1 MVDVLPGEGGFGCIP
16 GSHRP
21 DYPWPEQFSRGE
33 RDAWRFPDEERSPGS
48 SSGGWWAEELGVIAV
63 AGEEPVRAGD
73 CILFTEK
80 VRASLR
86 NLGGLA
92 MALRYCPESREMLAQ
107 ELHRRVDS

>member
-1 MVDVLPGEGGFGCIP
+1 MDVLPGEGGFGCIP

-48 SSGGWWAEELGVIAV
+48 SSGWWAEELGVIAV

-80 VRASLR
+80 VRVCPR
-86 NLGGLA
+86 NLSPGSPWPSA
-92 MALRYCPESREMLAQ
+92 ARNRERCLRKSCTG
-107 ELHRRVDS
+107 D

>member
-1 MVDVLPGEGGFGCIP
+1 MDVLPGEGGFGCIP

-80 VRASLR
+80 VRASPRNPSPGSPWPSAARIRERCLR
-86 NLGGLA
+86 KSCTG
-92 MALRYCPESREMLAQ
+92 
-107 ELHRRVDS
+107 D